1 MALGALTR
9 SFQRG
14 RRKQDDTS
22 YYEVRGF
29 KLQLPTEHAL
39 PRYQAAHRL
48 YDRFIGVLG
57 DCLPQ
62 DSLVLDIGA
71 NIGDSAAALCGTGR
85 KRIICVEG
93 SKSFFQFLTRN
104 AQLIEARGNRITCV
118 RAIVGPEEASGLIAE
133 ADSTGTTVISETG
146 SPMRSLDQIAE
157 DFCTDRCA
165 PILIKVDT
173 DGYDAAVIMSGPH
186 MIGNHQPLLFWEN
199 EIWGDSNLRK
209 YYDTYDFLHELSYT
223 IYTVFDNFGN
233 IMLDNTDRRGLRD
246 IARYIAT
253 LNDGLS
259 TRTIYYVD
267 VLASSDKYREIHLAA
282 VQTYREQFCLKPQSN
297 ANS

>member
-71 NIGDSAAALCGTGR
+71 NIGDSAAALCGTGM
-85 KRIICVEG
+85 KRVICVEG

-118 RAIVGPEEASGLIAE
+118 RAIVGPEEASGFIEE
-133 ADSTGTTVISETG
+133 ANSTGKTVISETG
-146 SPMRSLDQIAE
+146 SPMMSLDRIAE
-157 DFCTDRCA
+157 AVCGGQCA

-173 DGYDAAVIMSGPH
+173 DGYDAAVIMSGRH
-186 MIGNHQPLLFWEN
+186 LIWDHQPLLFWEN
-199 EIWGDSNLRK
+199 EVIDDDNLRT
-209 YYDTYDFLHELSYT
+209 YYDTYDFLYKSSYT
-223 IYTVFDNFGN
+223 VYTVFDNFGN
-233 IMLDNTDRRGLRD
+233 VMIDSTDRNGLRD
-246 IARYIAT
+246 IARYITT

-267 VLASSDKYREIHLAA
+267 VLASTDKYRKLHLAS
-282 VQTYREQFCLKPQSN
+282 VKMYRERFCLKPQSN
-297 ANS
+297 ADR